1 MELTGCAFI
10 EMCFDDQVLFMISH
24 LGSFRNF
31 CSVTFIVSCASF
43 VLIYRSA
50 TLHKK
55 TQEVN
60 MILEKLVLLAQV
72 PKFRTPLFS
81 SAKIACSPQEFKL
94 FSRISIISHA
104 GGIPFV
110 VQVQPPFL
118 LLCGSLLCART
129 VPPLPASSVA
139 LFRLQKREKRLHFLQ
154 FLLYIV
160 ERMNVLLK
168 KGWSDLLEVSRPW
181 ARCRQPQRVCAE
193 WIPRKKG
200 PHSFFCFFHSKDF
213 GVMKSWSQRNSR
225 AKSPKSFSSVPW
237 NSHVGCS
244 RRNRWNP
251 VRAPARVWTTDPI
264 TSLAGQ

>member
-55 TQEVN
+55 TQEVEHDPRETRPFSPGAKISN
-60 MILEKLVLLAQV
+60 
-72 PKFRTPLFS
+72 PPFS

-168 KGWSDLLEVSRPW
+168 KG
-181 ARCRQPQRVCAE
+181 
-193 WIPRKKG
+193 
-200 PHSFFCFFHSKDF
+200 
-213 GVMKSWSQRNSR
+213 
-225 AKSPKSFSSVPW
+225 
-237 NSHVGCS
+237 
-244 RRNRWNP
+244 
-251 VRAPARVWTTDPI
+251 
-264 TSLAGQ
+264 